1 MRELIEMSTTVA
13 YQTRIFFLFFLVKK
27 THITHSN
34 GTATTTE
41 LKKKKK

>member
-1 MRELIEMSTTVA
+1 MRELIEMNTTVA
-13 YQTRIFFLFFLVKK
+13 YQTHIFFLFFLVKK

-34 GTATTTE
+34 GTATTE